1 MKIIIIIKVINN
13 NYRGDIDCFVHSEGV
28 ISEYFP
34 IIDSNK
40 APSKN
45 WKYVLCHS

>member
-1 MKIIIIIKVINN
+1 MKIIIIIKIINN
-13 NYRGDIDCFVHSEGV
+13 KVDIDCFVHSEGF

-34 IIDSNK
+34 IIDSSK

-45 WKYVLCHS
+45 RKYVLDHS